1 MASGWLR
8 GVVREIPSGDTVVI
22 SGAVRSG
29 PAPEKRITLS
39 SMVAPRLGRRDGSSA
54 DEPFAWASREALR
67 KLVIGQTVV
76 FKVDYVVDS
85 ISREFGTVF
94 IDGGA
99 KENVAL
105 VMAAQGWCKVKGGQQ
120 QSPYFEALKKAEEA
134 AQLAGLGLWTKDSS
148 ASAQAIRDIA
158 SGDDAFNATAYFQ
171 SVGKGKSVPALVEQV
186 MNGSMLRVTLLP
198 SLASATIQLCGAQAP
213 SMGRRAVADS
223 AAAPASVAG
232 APPTA
237 AAIAAMPAAAQGGGN
252 AEPFARESKYLTE
265 SRALNR
271 EVTLVVEGVDKYNN
285 LFASLLLPAAPPP
298 PRTPP
303 ARVCRSCWSRT
314 DWPR

>member
-105 VMAAQGWCKVKGGQQ
+105 VMAAQGWCK
-120 QSPYFEALKKAEEA
+120 
-134 AQLAGLGLWTKDSS
+134 
-148 ASAQAIRDIA
+148 ASDVNA
-158 SGDDAFNATAYFQ
+158 SLHLYINMT
-171 SVGKGKSVPALVEQV
+171 S
-186 MNGSMLRVTLLP
+186 
-198 SLASATIQLCGAQAP
+198 
-213 SMGRRAVADS
+213 GR
-223 AAAPASVAG
+223 
-232 APPTA
+232 
-237 AAIAAMPAAAQGGGN
+237 
-252 AEPFARESKYLTE
+252 KYLPLCT
-265 SRALNR
+265 AI
-271 EVTLVVEGVDKYNN
+271 
-285 LFASLLLPAAPPP
+285 
-298 PRTPP
+298 
-303 ARVCRSCWSRT
+303 
-314 DWPR
+314 